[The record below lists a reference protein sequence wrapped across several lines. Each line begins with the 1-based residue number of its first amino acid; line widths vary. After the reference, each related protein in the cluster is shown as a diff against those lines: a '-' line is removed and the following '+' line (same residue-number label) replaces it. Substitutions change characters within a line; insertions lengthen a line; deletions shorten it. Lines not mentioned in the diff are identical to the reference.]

1 MHGNLGF
8 ASYLELAT
16 FYPKPKV
23 AQSCTSA
30 PAPPPPPPHQRQ
42 APTNRKS
49 GPPATAIAP
58 KHFSSNSTAPAA
70 PHPATFC
77 LFVRSTLLSVVN
89 MADISTLSKLL
100 EASLD
105 PRQNKQGRS
114 LSLFLCVFTL
124 SCCPA
129 LPLAACIEAPNTTL
143 TQSQPSRPSP
153 RSRGSPTSR
162 SPSSRSSPPTRTP
175 PQYGWRAPST
185 SRTSS
190 SATGSTR
197 MATTSCRR
205 TRWWPSSVS

>member
-1 MHGNLGF
+1 M
-8 ASYLELAT
+8 
-16 FYPKPKV
+16 P
-23 AQSCTSA
+23 A
-30 PAPPPPPPHQRQ
+30 PPPPPPPPHQRR
-42 APTNRKS
+42 AANRKS
-49 GPPATAIAP
+49 GPPASQTATATATAP
-58 KHFSSNSTAPAA
+58 KHFSSNSTGTAPAA
-70 PHPATFC
+70 PHPTPFRP
-77 LFVRSTLLSVVN
+77 FVRSTLLSVVN

-105 PRQNKQGRS
+105 PRQNKQGR
-114 LSLFLCVFTL
+114 SLFLCVFTL

-153 RSRGSPTSR
+153 RSKGSPTSR